1 MTDPSQPVPR
11 PTPADA
17 TGESAFPGSRRAA
30 LAAYIDVNR
39 ERFTEAA
46 LREAALDA
54 GYTAEEFAAV
64 WPTVG
69 WARPDASGP
78 SRVSFLPAAGTF
90 VGFILVLWLGAV
102 LLENVTAMSGMYI
115 GPIMPVLWIGMLVA
129 AVIGWVVWRDSHPSV
144 ARGLGCAVIAV
155 GLLPIVAIVA
165 VLGFCLVTGATL
177 LGT

>member
-46 LREAALDA
+46 LREAALEA

-69 WARPDASGP
+69 WARTDDGAP
-78 SRVSFLPAAGTF
+78 SRINVLHAAGTF
-90 VGFILVLWLGAV
+90 IGFILVMWLGAA
-102 LLENVTAMSGMYI
+102 LLESITTANGSLVGPVAPIIWVAMLI
-115 GPIMPVLWIGMLVA
+115 GG
-129 AVIGWVVWRDSHPSV
+129 VIGWLVWRDSHPSV

-155 GLLPIVAIVA
+155 GVFPIVAIGA
-165 VLGFCLVTGATL
+165 VLGLCLVTGTTVL
-177 LGT
+177 